1 MRNADISR
9 DRRYKLTAL
18 EWTAV
23 LPGGEERRARVI
35 GAERDWPSIWVEGF
49 APDEYAWVTV
59 ERFAGLGCRFPYEP
73 PRFPQAVHI
82 IMPA

>member
-9 DRRYKLTAL
+9 DRRHELTAL

-23 LPGGEERRARVI
+23 LPGGEECRAWVI
-35 GAERDWPSIWVEGF
+35 GAERDCPSIWVEGF

-59 ERFAGLGCRFPYEP
+59 ERFAGMGCRFPYEP
-73 PRFPQAVHI
+73 VRPTQAFHI
-82 IMPA
+82 TPIA